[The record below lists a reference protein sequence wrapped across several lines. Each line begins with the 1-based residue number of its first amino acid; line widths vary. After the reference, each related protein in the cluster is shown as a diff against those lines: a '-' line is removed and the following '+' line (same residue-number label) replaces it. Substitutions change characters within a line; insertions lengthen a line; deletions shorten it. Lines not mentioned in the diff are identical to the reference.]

1 MPNIDFSKTQELK
14 CSPTELTAWAK
25 GPNPTQPL
33 EKITSQTGQAWL
45 FNRIKQVMPV
55 LARCKHRNFEL
66 MKCRELTISS
76 IVVELYTNQLN
87 FFRLR
92 STGTAI

>member
-33 EKITSQTGQAWL
+33 EKITSQNWASL
-45 FNRIKQVMPV
+45 
-55 LARCKHRNFEL
+55 
-66 MKCRELTISS
+66 
-76 IVVELYTNQLN
+76 VV
-87 FFRLR
+87 
-92 STGTAI
+92 